1 MSCKNKCGCNTRPC
15 GCGDSGLTTPC
26 ACTSGTLN
34 CPELNG
40 INKCAETFS
49 DNCIYHEGDSIVE
62 FGILK
67 GDSLAIILQ
76 KMVIWINQESCINGI
91 QPCQS
96 VLNLQSLVITS
107 TTIKIGW
114 EIVGVPTTISV
125 QISTD
130 NLIWTTYPLLVP
142 GTTWDLTGLT
152 SSTPYY
158 IRVKTEDNIIN
169 TCYSVTIIV
178 TTLTT

>member
-26 ACTSGTLN
+26 ACTSGTAN

-49 DNCIYHEGDSIVE
+49 DNCIYHEGDSMVE

-76 KMVIWINQESCINGI
+76 KMAIWIEQENCINGS

-96 VLNLQSLVITS
+96 VLNFQSLVITS
-107 TTIKIGW
+107 TTIKVGW
-114 EIVGVPTTISV
+114 ELAGTPTTLTL
-125 QISTD
+125 QYSTD
-130 NLIWTTYPLLVP
+130 NLTWTDGILLI
-142 GTTWDLTGLT
+142 TDTSATISGLIADT
-152 SSTPYY
+152 EYY
-158 IRVKTEDNIIN
+158 IRIKTEDAVVN

-178 TTLTT
+178 TTLTV